1 MTQPVIEGMAAY
13 KVSVDD
19 DIVDKGYFKMSFDG
33 DNLDVAGV
41 QGDRLVVMSLD
52 QDDIMNLLATPASN
66 QSLIERLSTDYG
78 QGAIIEEGPI
88 LEVLEKNT
96 KKRSSKGTRRKHKR
110 PTTKKSRRRTPSMAR
125 KKILPTH
132 TPVVGPTPRY
142 YKDK

>member
-13 KVSVDD
+13 KVSVND
-19 DIVDKGYFKMSFDG
+19 DIVDKGYFNMSFDG

-41 QGDRLVVMSLD
+41 QGDKLIVMSLD

-66 QSLIERLSTDYG
+66 KSLIERLSADYD
-78 QGAIIEEGPI
+78 QRPMIEEGPI
-88 LEVLEKNT
+88 LEVLEKSS
-96 KKRSSKGTRRKHKR
+96 KKSSNKGTRRKRKHQSS
-110 PTTKKSRRRTPSMAR
+110 KKSRRRTPSMAR
-125 KKILPTH
+125 KKMLPTH